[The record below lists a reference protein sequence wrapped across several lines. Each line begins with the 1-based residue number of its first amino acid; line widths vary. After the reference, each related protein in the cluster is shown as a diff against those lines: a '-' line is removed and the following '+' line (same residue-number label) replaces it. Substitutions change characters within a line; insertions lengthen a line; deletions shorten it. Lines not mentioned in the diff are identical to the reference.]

1 MARSRW
7 RQRRRGATP
16 WRRGP
21 VLWHCRDV
29 AELAIIIPVLNERD
43 NVAPLVAALD
53 QALGGIDWEA
63 IFVDDDSTDGTRE
76 AVARAAFADRRV
88 RLLHRI
94 DRRGLS
100 SAVIEGANATL
111 APFIAAMDGD
121 LQHDERILPR
131 MLQALRDGAEIAI
144 GSRYV
149 DGGGVGDWDARR
161 AGLSS
166 LATRLSQVLLKV
178 PVADPMSGFFMI
190 RRDTYERAMRRLSAM
205 GFKILLDIIASL
217 PTPPRIVEVP
227 YTFRA
232 RIAGDSKMNASV
244 MLDYALLLLD
254 KMLRQTVPVRFV
266 LFALVGLVGLAAH
279 LAVLRLGLDAGL
291 GFPPAQAVAT
301 TFAIYG
307 NFELNNIVTFADLRL
322 RGRRKLRG
330 LLIFAVV
337 CAVGALGNLG
347 VADFLV
353 GTSHEAWW
361 VGGMT
366 GAVMSLVWNYAVGAT
381 FTWRRR
387 FA

>member
-1 MARSRW
+1 M
-7 RQRRRGATP
+7 
-16 WRRGP
+16 
-21 VLWHCRDV
+21 V
-29 AELAIIIPVLNERD
+29 ELAIIIPVLNERD

-53 QALGGIDWEA
+53 HVLGGIDWEA

-76 AVARAAFADRRV
+76 AVAKVAATDRRV

-100 SAVIEGANATL
+100 SAFIEGANASL

-149 DGGGVGDWDARR
+149 EGGGVGDWDARR

-166 LATRLSQVLLKV
+166 LATRLSQALLKV
-178 PVADPMSGFFMI
+178 TVADPMSGFFMI
-190 RRDTYERAMRRLSAM
+190 RRETYDRAMRRLSAM
-205 GFKILLDIIASL
+205 GFKILLDLIASL

-232 RIAGDSKMNASV
+232 RVAGDSKMNASV

-266 LFALVGLVGLAAH
+266 LFAIVGLVGLAAH

-291 GFPPAQAVAT
+291 GFTPAQAVAT
-301 TFAIYG
+301 AFAIYG
-307 NFELNNIVTFADLRL
+307 NFELNNVFTFGDLRL
-322 RGRRKLRG
+322 RGRRRLHG
-330 LLIFAVV
+330 LVIFAAV
-337 CAVGALGNLG
+337 CSVGALGNLG

-361 VGGMT
+361 VGGMA

-387 FA
+387 FE